1 MRNAKAIRFLSAAAV
16 PALIAAGC
24 SSDEC
29 ADNKNSLP
37 LAVVMASLPEP
48 QEAVLDSI
56 SVFGIGA
63 PGDSVLVDS
72 ASNVG
77 EFYLPFRIDK
87 GETTYVIRYL
97 QRVIAETGTCD
108 TISFTYDI
116 KPMFV
121 SSACGAVYYYENVR
135 MGHTTHFID
144 SITCPGE
151 RITNANVPNI
161 FIYFRMNED

>member
-1 MRNAKAIRFLSAAAV
+1 M
-16 PALIAAGC
+16 
-24 SSDEC
+24 
-29 ADNKNSLP
+29 
-37 LAVVMASLPEP
+37 
-48 QEAVLDSI
+48 
-56 SVFGIGA
+56 
-63 PGDSVLVDS
+63 
-72 ASNVG
+72 
-77 EFYLPFRIDK
+77 
-87 GETTYVIRYL
+87 IRYL

-135 MGHTTHFID
+135 MDHTTHFID
-144 SITCPGE
+144 SITCPGG